1 MSTAGISA
9 NKLEL
14 LQIARA
20 VASEKSIDDSI
31 VLEAIE
37 EAIQKAARLRYGAEL
52 DIRAKIDPKTGEQT
66 LRRVISVVADEEV
79 ENETTQVGLSTARMD
94 NKLME
99 IGDEISTNLPPLE
112 FGRVQAQMSKR
123 RTAWQPN
130 FPLSRASA
138 IYGATL
144 RARSSRSL

>member
-66 LRRVISVVADEEV
+66 LRRVI
-79 ENETTQVGLSTARMD
+79 
-94 NKLME
+94 
-99 IGDEISTNLPPLE
+99 
-112 FGRVQAQMSKR
+112 
-123 RTAWQPN
+123 
-130 FPLSRASA
+130 
-138 IYGATL
+138 
-144 RARSSRSL
+144 